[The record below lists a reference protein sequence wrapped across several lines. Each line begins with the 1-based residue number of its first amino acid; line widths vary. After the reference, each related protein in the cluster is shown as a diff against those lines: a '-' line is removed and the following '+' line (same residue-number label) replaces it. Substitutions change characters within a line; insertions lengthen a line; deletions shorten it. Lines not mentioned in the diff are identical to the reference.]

1 MGTSTGFHEN
11 ILRSNK
17 LLEKMPWTW
26 TQEKNLLL
34 KFRSCFGGMFLTKP
48 PHPVQPD
55 LLSHTSEGSRGN
67 ANSLHPAE
75 LPLFTPFRN
84 PMYLS
89 LVLHPCILFLAADDT
104 PWHIHLMPTCTLMV
118 QSLKI
123 SFTEGMLWTPL
134 VLWEGSVP
142 PCQLCHF
149 TDALVKYQEVKSDV
163 SVSLVQI
170 LFV

>member
-84 PMYLS
+84 PMYLP

-104 PWHIHLMPTCTLMV
+104 PWHIHLMPTYINGAKPQNFLYWGHVMNTTCPV
-118 QSLKI
+118 RRQC
-123 SFTEGMLWTPL
+123 TPL
-134 VLWEGSVP
+134 STLPFYWCTREVP
-142 PCQLCHF
+142 RG
-149 TDALVKYQEVKSDV
+149 
-163 SVSLVQI
+163 
-170 LFV
+170 